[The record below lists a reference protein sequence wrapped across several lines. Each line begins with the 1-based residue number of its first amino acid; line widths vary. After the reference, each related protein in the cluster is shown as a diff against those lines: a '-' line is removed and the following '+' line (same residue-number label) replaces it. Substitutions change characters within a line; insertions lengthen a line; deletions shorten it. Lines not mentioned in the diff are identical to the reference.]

1 MAGIGFELRKIFGR
15 RTLVS
20 QVWGSIYA
28 TMTTIGPSII
38 FILLLFSVR
47 FALSHFGAGEL
58 QSMFFISSFTYVFMT
73 AILAAALFNTVLS
86 RYISDKVFEKKEDD
100 LGAALF
106 GTMTMGSMITGI
118 VMLVFCIL
126 MYVQDEVPLEFLLV
140 YYLLGILATN
150 AYNIITFISALKQ
163 YKEITLSYLG
173 GLLISV
179 PCFFVFYKILGM
191 QLIMAIYTVLV
202 IAFLLTNT
210 FLVYWC
216 IKAFGKPSDKYFE
229 FLGYFRRFPKLMISG
244 FAYMLGFYI
253 TNIIY
258 WIMSDL
264 SIKVSI
270 FRTAPNYDLAM
281 FLAILVN
288 LSALVIFVV
297 KTESAFY
304 EKYVSYL
311 SALNR
316 GTYEL
321 IVKEKEKMENTI
333 RLQLFFIY
341 EVQLIIV
348 ILLVCLA
355 NVFFPYLGV
364 SLQVLNIFML
374 LAMGLYCVLCMYFT
388 VIFLYYFE
396 DHMGALIPPCV
407 FLGIVTVGAFICA
420 GLGDPFYPVPLIIG
434 GIVGWILSFILL
446 KRRLNNLSAY
456 LLSR

>member
-15 RTLVS
+15 RTLAS

-38 FILLLFSVR
+38 FILLLFAVR
-47 FALSHFGAGEL
+47 FALSYFRAGEL
-58 QSMFFISSFTYVFMT
+58 QSMFFVSSFTYVFMT
-73 AILAAALFNTVLS
+73 AILVASFFNTVLS
-86 RYISDKVFEKKEDD
+86 RYISDKVFEKKEED

-106 GTMTMGSMITGI
+106 GVMTVGSIITGI
-118 VMLVFCIL
+118 IMLTFCGL
-126 MYVQDEVPLEFLLV
+126 MYLQDKVPFGFLFV

-150 AYNIITFISALKQ
+150 AYNIITFVSALKQ
-163 YKEITLSYLG
+163 YKEITLSYFLG
-173 GLLISV
+173 LFISI
-179 PCFFVFYKILGM
+179 PCFLVFYKIFGM
-191 QLIMAIYTVLV
+191 DLIMAIYTGL
-202 IAFLLTNT
+202 IAAFLLTNI

-216 IKAFGKPSDKYFE
+216 IKAFGKPSDNYFE
-229 FLGYFRRFPKLMISG
+229 FLRYFRRFPKLIVSG
-244 FAYMLGFYI
+244 FAYMFGFYI

-258 WIMSDL
+258 WMLSDL
-264 SIKVSI
+264 SVQVSI
-270 FRTAPNYDLAM
+270 FKTAPNYDLAM

-304 EKYVSYL
+304 EKYISYL

-333 RLQLFFIY
+333 KLQLFFIY
-341 EVQLIIV
+341 EVQLIVV
-348 ILLVCLA
+348 ILLICLA
-355 NVFFPYLGV
+355 NVFFPYLGI

-396 DHMGALIPPCV
+396 DHTGACIPPCV
-407 FLGIVTVGAFICA
+407 FLGIVTIGAVICA
-420 GLGDPFYPVPLIIG
+420 GIGNPFYPVPLIAG

-446 KRRLNNLSAY
+446 RKRLNNLNAY

>member
-1 MAGIGFELRKIFGR
+1 MAGIGFELRKIFGHK
-15 RTLVS
+15 TLAS

-38 FILLLFSVR
+38 FILLLFGVR
-47 FALSHFGAGEL
+47 FALSYFGAGEL

-73 AILAAALFNTVLS
+73 AILVAAFFNTVLS
-86 RYISDKVFEKKEDD
+86 RYISDKVFEKKEED
-100 LGAALF
+100 LGASLY
-106 GTMTMGSMITGI
+106 GVMTVSSVITGI
-118 VMLVFCIL
+118 IMLVFCIL
-126 MYVQDEVPLEFLLV
+126 MYLQDEVSLKFLLV

-150 AYNIITFISALKQ
+150 AYNIITFVSALKQ
-163 YKEITLSYLG
+163 YKEITLSYFLG
-173 GLLISV
+173 LCISV
-179 PCFFVFYKILGM
+179 PCFLIFYKFFGM
-191 QLIMAIYTVLV
+191 ELIMALYTGLV
-202 IAFLLTNT
+202 AAFLLVDI
-210 FLVYWC
+210 FLVFWC
-216 IKAFGKPSDKYFE
+216 IKAFGKPRDKYFE
-229 FLGYFRRFPKLMISG
+229 FLSYFFRFPKLMVSG

-253 TNIIY
+253 SNIIY
-258 WIMSDL
+258 WRFSDL

-288 LSALVIFVV
+288 LPALVIFVV

-304 EKYVSYL
+304 EKYISYL

-321 IVKEKEKMENTI
+321 IVKEKERMENTI
-333 RLQLFFIY
+333 KLQLFFIY

-348 ILLVCLA
+348 ILLICLA
-355 NVFFPYLGV
+355 NVFFPYLGI

-388 VIFLYYFE
+388 VIFMYYFE
-396 DHMGALIPPCV
+396 DHTGACIPPCI

-420 GLGDPFYPVPLIIG
+420 GIGDPFYPIPLIAG
-434 GIVGWILSFILL
+434 GIVGWLLSFILL
-446 KRRLNNLSAY
+446 RRRLNNLNAY